1 MMHST
6 PTTVSSVQQLTCS
19 FIAQQLFWYFALMEL
34 LLQSTR
40 FLLEKGRPPQGSLLT
55 KVAGFLPAPFS
66 TYLSTL
72 ARYSVFL
79 WAILA
84 DAGVV
89 IFALGIASWWNTGAA
104 QVAAHVQY

>member
-104 QVAAHVQY
+104 QVAAHV

>member
-1 MMHST
+1 
-6 PTTVSSVQQLTCS
+6 
-19 FIAQQLFWYFALMEL
+19 MEL

-40 FLLEKGRPPQGSLLT
+40 FLLEKGRPPQGSMLT
-55 KVAGFLPAPFS
+55 TIAGFLPQPFS

-79 WAILA
+79 WAILQ

-89 IFALGIASWWNTGAA
+89 IFVLGMAAWWNSS
-104 QVAAHVQY
+104 